1 MGIYQHLKWLNAFAV
16 INELAM
22 QKILKKCIKEFFQI
36 KDNVINKNV
45 TTFIKS
51 KRVANRN

>member
-1 MGIYQHLKWLNAFAV
+1 MGIYQHLKWLNVFAV